1 MASGAF
7 GAHESLA
14 GFGHESAR
22 CLRQRIDLGLLRL
35 VDEGRLSPQQPRR
48 EVADLPPVLL
58 QLVVR
63 VRQRRSQ
70 RRDLVLQLHTRRRRR
85 SAGA

>member
-1 MASGAF
+1 MRF
-7 GAHESLA
+7 GAHERLA

-22 CLRQRIDLGLLRL
+22 RLRQRVDLGLLRL
-35 VDEGRLSPQQPRR
+35 VDEGRLRPQQPRR

-70 RRDLVLQLHTRRRRR
+70 RRDLVFQLHTRRRC